1 MLWKRNLEKATQVK
15 KGKMMAYNDASN
27 PGVEQ
32 ENGADEKGAGQ
43 RDGDG

>member
-1 MLWKRNLEKATQVK
+1 MEAQPGKGNTGK

-32 ENGADEKGAGQ
+32 KNGADKKGAGQ